1 MTAVAVVLALVL
13 AAGVYGLSQVL
24 GSSSPPAAA
33 TVSQPSG
40 PVDWLGMQIESLP
53 PDSVVIDTVA
63 SGSSAEQAGLEP
75 GDVIV
80 EVNGRAI
87 TTPNDIS
94 SATASLRAGSYVSI
108 QVSRGSTLFST
119 DAVLAGPPSSHP

>member
-87 TTPNDIS
+87 TTPSDIS